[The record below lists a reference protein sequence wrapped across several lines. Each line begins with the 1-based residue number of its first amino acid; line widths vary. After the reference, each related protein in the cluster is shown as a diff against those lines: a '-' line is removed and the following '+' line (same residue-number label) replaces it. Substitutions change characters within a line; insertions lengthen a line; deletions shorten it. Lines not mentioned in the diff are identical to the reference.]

1 MWKHQLLQENNVSS
15 TVTIIGNLTAKPE
28 KKNIKSGSSLLNFSV
43 AVNRRWRDKQDN
55 WEEQTSFFDVTAWG
69 ELADNIEASLD
80 KGTRVIVTGRLEQQT
95 WEKDGKNQSKVILV
109 AEDIG
114 PSLRK
119 AQVGE
124 ITKMSSGTS
133 AAQTKFTPQKPAST
147 PSFDEEEPF

>member
-1 MWKHQLLQENNVSS
+1 MRKHQLLQENKVSS

-80 KGTRVIVTGRLEQQT
+80 KGTRVIITGRLEQQT
-95 WEKDGKNQSKVILV
+95 WEKDGKNQSKVVLV

-124 ITKMSSGTS
+124 ITKTLSGNGNS
-133 AAQTKFTPQKPAST
+133 QGKFAPKKQASN
-147 PSFDEEEPF
+147 PLFDEEEPF

>member
-1 MWKHQLLQENNVSS
+1 MSS

-43 AVNRRWRDKQDN
+43 AVNRRWRDKNDN

-80 KGTRVIVTGRLEQQT
+80 KGTRVIITGRLEQQT
-95 WEKDGKNQSKVILV
+95 WEKDGKNQSKVVLV

-124 ITKMSSGTS
+124 ITKTLSGNGNS
-133 AAQTKFTPQKPAST
+133 QSKFAPKKPAAT
-147 PSFDEEEPF
+147 PIFDEEEPF